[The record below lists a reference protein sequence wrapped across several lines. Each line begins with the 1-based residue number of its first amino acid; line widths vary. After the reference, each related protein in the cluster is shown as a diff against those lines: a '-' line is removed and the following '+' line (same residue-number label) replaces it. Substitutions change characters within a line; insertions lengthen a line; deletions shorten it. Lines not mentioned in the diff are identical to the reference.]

1 MFGDFEG
8 DWGEDEDLDWCFL
21 GEGRDEDLLF
31 SLVSGSDFFC
41 LENICGRTMDD
52 DVAGLGVS
60 FSSNGN
66 FRGAGSLR
74 HSTIEIIATF
84 LDTLR
89 CWPDVLCTGE
99 NRKLGQTSE
108 TIYLKWYGVLKKFSR
123 FTHGVSG

>member
-1 MFGDFEG
+1 MVGDFEG
-8 DWGEDEDLDWCFL
+8 DRGEDEDLDWCFL

-74 HSTIEIIATF
+74 HSTTEIIATF
-84 LDTLR
+84 FDTL
-89 CWPDVLCTGE
+89 
-99 NRKLGQTSE
+99 GQM
-108 TIYLKWYGVLKKFSR
+108 YFLLV
-123 FTHGVSG
+123 